1 VSHDIDFGKL
11 TGTFEQVWH
20 VCHNLSFYVWYY
32 PHQVTAASCLFLA
45 VMRFLTWFRK

>member
-1 VSHDIDFGKL
+1 MRHDIDFDKL
-11 TGTFEQVWH
+11 GGTFEAVWH
-20 VCHNLSFYVWYY
+20 VCHNLSFYVWHY